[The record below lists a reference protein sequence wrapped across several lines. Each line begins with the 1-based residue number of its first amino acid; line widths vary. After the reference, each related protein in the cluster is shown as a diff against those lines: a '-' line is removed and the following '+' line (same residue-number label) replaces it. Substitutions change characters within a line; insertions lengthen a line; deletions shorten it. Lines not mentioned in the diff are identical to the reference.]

1 MVRCLTLLLVAF
13 GLLTG
18 PAFGMA
24 SHYGWPPREPGMLLM
39 NKTDSARPLS
49 AREGLDPFDGQDKTY
64 SCDELGEKPTSSCV
78 SRFEA
83 DLAGIT
89 LPLGVSVVTVDMAL
103 AFSIP
108 LKVKVGESYARLY
121 GGHGDDTIHGG
132 PYGDVLWGDY
142 KPTNQTT
149 KQTDLLDGGDGPD
162 FIYPSHGKNVVTGGP
177 GNDVIHAFYGRGTI
191 DCGPG
196 RDAVYIPH
204 PRKRYRYRNCE
215 WKKYK
220 TGESAPK
227 WYLRKLP
234 WPLAEN

>member
-1 MVRCLTLLLVAF
+1 MTRLLVLFFFA
-13 GLLTG
+13 LCG

-39 NKTDSARPLS
+39 NKTDSSRPLS

-64 SCDELGEKPTSSCV
+64 SCDELGDKPTSSCV

-89 LPLGVSVVTVDMAL
+89 LPLGVNLVTVDTAL
-103 AFSIP
+103 ALGIP
-108 LKVKVGESYARLY
+108 LKVKTGLSYARLY
-121 GGHGDDTIHGG
+121 GGHGDDDLHGG

-142 KPTNQTT
+142 KPSDQTT
-149 KQTDLLDGGDGPD
+149 KQTDQLDGGDGPD
-162 FIYPSHGKNVVTGGP
+162 FIYPSHGENHVLGG
-177 GNDVIHAFYGRGTI
+177 GGSDVIHAFYGHGSI

-204 PRKRYRYRNCE
+204 PRKRYTYKHCE
-215 WKKYK
+215 WKKFK
-220 TGESAPK
+220 TGQSAPK
-227 WYLRKLP
+227 WFLKTLT
-234 WPLAEN
+234 WPLANN